1 MVKALLHLLDCTGA
15 ASVAVQSSL
24 EAFWCLLYLVT
35 LPEAVQCLRLP

>member
-15 ASVAVQSSL
+15 VSVVVQSSL
-24 EAFWCLLYLVT
+24 EAFWCLLYLMT